1 MNVDVE
7 AGGGSSQH
15 HPFINKTN
23 DHNKT
28 ILASFWCAGA
38 GTAGCGAAAAASFK
52 TFCGFTRFKR
62 RWLRFEWFSFQFDSN
77 SQLRTKPTNGK
88 VVEDQLIGYM
98 TPEGKHRERER
109 ETEERTNR
117 RYD

>member
-52 TFCGFTRFKR
+52 TF
-62 RWLRFEWFSFQFDSN
+62 
-77 SQLRTKPTNGK
+77 
-88 VVEDQLIGYM
+88 
-98 TPEGKHRERER
+98 
-109 ETEERTNR
+109 
-117 RYD
+117 